1 MQEAGRQIRAYFPK
15 RVFVF
20 SRTVRGSDQQGLSF
34 GQGER
39 ERERG
44 VQQEW
49 VVMMIFKKA
58 QVISFNSTV

>member
-39 ERERG
+39 ERERCATRVG
-44 VQQEW
+44 GDDDFQKGSSNLVQ
-49 VVMMIFKKA
+49 
-58 QVISFNSTV
+58 